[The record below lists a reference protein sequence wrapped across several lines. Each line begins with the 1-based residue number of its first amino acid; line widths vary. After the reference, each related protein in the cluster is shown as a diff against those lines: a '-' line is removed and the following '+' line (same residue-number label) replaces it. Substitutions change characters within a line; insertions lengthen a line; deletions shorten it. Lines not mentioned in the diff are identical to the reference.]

1 MCAQNEAGNR
11 RGNANQ
17 RRRPARHGSGIAV
30 RAFGTRPEDESR
42 HRYQKPSKASTI
54 AARISRTSIAYNLE
68 LSWLEPVV
76 ANAGPPRRNFAVRI
90 GVGKG
95 TAAAPIG
102 VRSQHRGAWGRRR
115 WRGPLPPPGP
125 RLSASRAGW
134 RLRRSH
140 HRLPAPANHLGV
152 LFTRRSDPSHNANFR
167 IAKLWRGHRRF
178 THKQVERRLLRFS
191 NGLIRVTDQVAK
203 SGAR

>member
-102 VRSQHRGAWGRRR
+102 VRSQHRGAWGRRG
-115 WRGPLPPPGP
+115 WRGHCRPQD
-125 RLSASRAGW
+125 RAQARHGLVGGFNSHITGS
-134 RLRRSH
+134 RLRQ
-140 HRLPAPANHLGV
+140 NHLGV
-152 LFTRRSDPSHNANFR
+152 LFTRRSDPSHNAIFR
-167 IAKLWRGHRRF
+167 TAKLWRGPRRF
-178 THKQVERRLLRFS
+178 THKQAERRLLRFS
-191 NGLIRVTDQVAK
+191 KTF
-203 SGAR
+203 

>member
-17 RRRPARHGSGIAV
+17 RRRPARHGTGIAV
-30 RAFGTRPEDESR
+30 RAFGTRPEDESHIATR
-42 HRYQKPSKASTI
+42 STPSKASTI

-76 ANAGPPRRNFAVRI
+76 ANAGPPRRNFAVGI

-102 VRSQHRGAWGRRR
+102 VRSQHRGAWGRR
-115 WRGPLPPPGP
+115 G
-125 RLSASRAGW
+125 
-134 RLRRSH
+134 
-140 HRLPAPANHLGV
+140 
-152 LFTRRSDPSHNANFR
+152 
-167 IAKLWRGHRRF
+167 WRGHCRPQDRAQAHHGLVGGFDAHISGSRLRQTISVFCSPGDRTRPAMQFFGPQNCGAVPGGLPTSRRSEDCYGF
-178 THKQVERRLLRFS
+178 PKRS
-191 NGLIRVTDQVAK
+191 N
-203 SGAR
+203 